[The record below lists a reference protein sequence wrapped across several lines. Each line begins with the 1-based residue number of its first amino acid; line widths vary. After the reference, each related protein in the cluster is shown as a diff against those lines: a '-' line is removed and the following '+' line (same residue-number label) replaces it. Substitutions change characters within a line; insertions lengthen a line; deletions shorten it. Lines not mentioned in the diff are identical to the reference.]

1 MEIAYG
7 IDLALLNGK
16 IVTVNEGNE
25 VAEAVAVKDGKIVA
39 VGRTNEIREL
49 TGTDTRIIDLQG
61 KTATPGFVE
70 SHCHPSMAGPRL
82 IFEVGAGGAETV
94 DEITDRIRQKAR
106 ELPEGKWLR
115 AWGYDDRRLRDRR
128 HPTRWDLD
136 KATSEHPVFLARLD
150 GHMGVVNSKAL
161 GLAQITKDT
170 PDPEGGKIDRDPE
183 TGEPTGLLRETAQA
197 LAKNIIPPYTI
208 EETKEGLI
216 AACNQ
221 LASWGIT
228 SFGDAAVVHDSMVA
242 YQELAAEGRLSLR
255 VGMMM
260 VGLPMLEFP
269 PYLTEL
275 KALGI
280 KAGFGNDRLRILGTK
295 FMIDGSMS
303 GCTAA
308 LYEPYSNEPTEYGII
323 VQSQEELARGIVEAH
338 KAGLRPLTHAIG
350 DKAIDIVLDAIEE
363 ALSERPEADHRIRIE
378 HCSLPTDKAVERMK
392 RLGVIPS
399 SSVGFIYELGPA
411 HLSGIGQE
419 RAKRYFPHKTY
430 LEKGMISVGNSD
442 WFVTSADIAQQLYG
456 VVTRKGYSGD
466 LIGPEQAIPVMDA
479 LRLYTINAAYAS
491 FEEKIKGSIEPGKLA
506 DMVVLDRDILTIP
519 EEEIKDMR
527 VETTIVGG
535 EIVYQR
541 GGLAQ

>member
-1 MEIAYG
+1 MGTADR
-7 IDLALLNGK
+7 IDVALVNGN

-25 VAEAVAVKDGKIVA
+25 IAQAVAVKDGKIVG
-39 VGRTNEIREL
+39 VGRTNEIKEL
-49 TGTDTRIIDLQG
+49 VGDGTRVMDLQG
-61 KTATPGFVE
+61 KTVTPGFVE

-82 IFEVGAGGAETV
+82 LFEVSAGDAMTI
-94 DEITDRIRQKAR
+94 DEIVDRIREKAG
-106 ELPEGKWLR
+106 ELPGGKWLR
-115 AWGYDDRRLRDRR
+115 AWGYNDRRLDEKR
-128 HPTRWDLD
+128 HPTRRDLD
-136 KATSEHPVFLARLD
+136 KATTEHPVFLARLD
-150 GHMGVVNSKAL
+150 GHMGVANSKAL
-161 GLAQITKDT
+161 KLARITKAT

-197 LAKNIIPPYTI
+197 LVKNIIPPYTI
-208 EETKEGLI
+208 EEIKEGLV

-221 LASWGIT
+221 LARWGIT
-228 SFGDAAVVHDSMVA
+228 SFGDAAVVRDSMVA
-242 YQELAAEGRLSLR
+242 YQELLAENRLPLR
-255 VGMMM
+255 VAMMI

-303 GCTAA
+303 GYTAA
-308 LYEPYSNEPTEYGII
+308 LYEPYANEPTEYGII
-323 VQSQEELARGIVEAH
+323 VQSPEELTRGIVEAH

-350 DKAIDIVLDAIEE
+350 DRAIDLVLDAIEE
-363 ALSERPEADHRIRIE
+363 ALTETPGADHRMRIE
-378 HCSLPTDKAVERMK
+378 HCTLPTHQAIDRMK

-399 SSVGFIYELGPA
+399 SSVGFIYELAPA
-411 HLSGIGQE
+411 HVACLGTE
-419 RAKRYFPHKTY
+419 RARRYFPHKTY
-430 LEKGMISVGNSD
+430 LEKGILSVGNSD

-456 VVTRKGYSGD
+456 VVTRKGYSGEV
-466 LIGPEQAIPVMDA
+466 IGPEQAISVMDA
-479 LRLYTINAAYAS
+479 LRLYTINGAYAS

-519 EEEIKDMR
+519 EEEIKDMK
-527 VETTIVGG
+527 VETTMVGG

-541 GGLAQ
+541 GA